1 MPFCVN
7 CGAQNRDGARFC
19 EACGKSVTQVVAG
32 AQPPPTPAPQAYQPF
47 AAPTASTGS
56 ARTLVLAAVGI
67 YAAAVVLSLMG
78 GDMMNLIFS
87 LVLAAGIYM
96 AVYAPLQK
104 GDAAAAKKG
113 ALIAGVVCLAF
124 MFFGLIQGAFVGILF
139 NAAAAACIGLAWNAI
154 KS

>member
-7 CGAQNRDGARFC
+7 CGAQNPDGARFC
-19 EACGKSVTQVVAG
+19 QSCGKSVTQAVSPG
-32 AQPPPTPAPQAYQPF
+32 QPPPAPAPQAFHPF
-47 AAPTASTGS
+47 AAPVQSTGS
-56 ARTLVLAAVGI
+56 ARMLVLVAVGV
-67 YAAAVVLSLMG
+67 YVGAVVLSLLA
-78 GDMMNLIFS
+78 GDTLNLIFS
-87 LVLAAGIYM
+87 ALLAAGIYM

-113 ALIAGVVCLAF
+113 ALIAAVVCLAF

-139 NAAAAACIGLAWNAI
+139 NAAAAACLGLAWNAI